1 MPARRTAAPR
11 PPSAT
16 PDRPVARRSPQG
28 PASGADA
35 GPGVDRVA
43 GQRQVVVSDSGRV
56 AGLDPP
62 RAARRVAAT
71 WRRLATPAGTP
82 RSFWPVSDPLPSPV
96 QRWLTRAVAPD
107 APTSSAAV
115 LEMSGRIRVGS
126 WRAFTARQVLAADR
140 GFVWAAVARF
150 GAFPVLGYDAY
161 AQDEDVAEMRWRL
174 AGVLPVA
181 TASGEDVRRSA
192 AGRLAGELVLNPGAA
207 LAPHVR
213 WEAVDHVHA
222 RAHVALGG
230 AEHVATVAVDDDGT
244 LRSVRL
250 PRWGD
255 PDGTGSAL
263 HEFEARCTGDR
274 TFTGYRLPAH
284 VAAGWDLDAPGSEPF
299 IEFDVDGARFL

>member
-1 MPARRTAAPR
+1 MARRTPQAP
-11 PPSAT
+11 
-16 PDRPVARRSPQG
+16 G
-28 PASGADA
+28 SGADA
-35 GPGVDRVA
+35 GEGADPGVDADLARREVRDDRGHVA
-43 GQRQVVVSDSGRV
+43 
-56 AGLDPP
+56 APAPP

-71 WRRLATPAGTP
+71 WRRLATPTATP
-82 RSFWPVSDPLPSPV
+82 QPFGPVDDRLPSPV
-96 QRWLTRAVAPD
+96 HRWLTRAVAPD
-107 APTSSAAV
+107 APSSTAAV

-126 WRAFTARQVLAADR
+126 WRPFTARQVLAADR

-150 GAFPVLGYDAY
+150 GPLPVLGYDAY

-174 AGVLPVA
+174 AGVLPVV

-192 AGRLAGELVLNPGAA
+192 AGRLAGELVLNPGTA

-213 WEAVDHVHA
+213 WEAVDDRHA
-222 RAHVALGG
+222 LARVALGG
-230 AEHVATVAVDDDGT
+230 VEHAVTVAVDDDGT

-274 TFTGYRLPAH
+274 AFGGYRLPAH
-284 VAAGWDLDAPGSEPF
+284 VEAGWDLDAPGGEPF
-299 IEFDVDGARFL
+299 IVFDVDGARFL